1 MDYARAKPERF
12 GFMKIDFGKMLFPK
26 LARDQRRK
34 KMNVIWLALGVGLAV
49 SLIFIAVAILKIKN
63 LMK

>member
-1 MDYARAKPERF
+1 V
-12 GFMKIDFGKMLFPK
+12 KIDFGKMLFPK

>member
-1 MDYARAKPERF
+1 
-12 GFMKIDFGKMLFPK
+12 MKIDFGKMLFPK
-26 LARDQRRK
+26 LAHDQRRT
-34 KMNVIWLALGVGLAV
+34 KMNVIWLALVVGLAV